1 MNAQGH
7 YILGSNATAY
17 NLARIMQQM
26 PKHTHIALIIDKNL
40 SHQQIP
46 ETCDLEILSGDFF
59 ELLPTLNPQYTMTIT
74 LHPLPYQ
81 KLYDILQALHSHQ
94 FTHISYIPSLSYLPQ
109 LPIWQSSQD
118 ISSEYLLGRS
128 SISFP
133 LNEHIE
139 YLSQKDILI
148 TGAGGSIGSELAKQ
162 LLRAHPRTIYLFGH
176 GETSIYHT
184 EKNLKKLQYDGLS
197 PNTNIRP
204 IIGELQDQPYM
215 RYLLNKIQPHAIFH
229 CAAHKHVPLM
239 ELNPIEA
246 IKNNVF
252 GVHHLVEAAKEY
264 QPERLVLISTDK
276 AVDPVN
282 IYGVSKA
289 LSEEILLKASQAGY
303 PFFIVRFGNV
313 LGSRGSILPLFQEQI
328 LHGGPLTITDHRMQ
342 RYWMTIPEATS
353 LVLMAGGVANP
364 HPLYLLDMGSP
375 IKTIHIAKQMAKLY
389 GYDLDN
395 GDLPLSIIGLRP
407 GESLHEDLIAKN
419 EEICSTDYPKL
430 LQVSK
435 QEELISQKDL
445 SDILSKLQHIC
456 FFTEDYASSFRSY
469 SELLALLK
477 EFFPTLESNDESD
490 WL

>member
-26 PKHTHIALIIDKNL
+26 PKRTQVFLIIDKNL

-46 ETCDLEILSGDFF
+46 EACDLDFLVGDFYD
-59 ELLPTLNPQYTMTIT
+59 LLPSLNPHFTITIT

-81 KLYDILQALHSHQ
+81 KLYDILHALHAKNFSN
-94 FTHISYIPSLSYLPQ
+94 IAYIPSLSYLPQ

-133 LNEHIE
+133 LNDHIE
-139 YLSQKDILI
+139 YLNQKDILI

-162 LLRAHPRTIYLFGH
+162 LLRATPKTIYLFGH

-197 PNTNIRP
+197 PHTRIRP

-215 RYLLNKIQPHAIFH
+215 RYLLKKIQPHAIFH

-264 QPERLVLISTDK
+264 RPERLVLISTDK

-289 LSEEILLKASQAGY
+289 LSEEILLKANQEGY

-353 LVLMAGGVANP
+353 LVLMAGGVKDP

-375 IKTIHIAKQMAKLY
+375 VKTVHIAKQVAKLY
-389 GYDLDN
+389 GYDVDK
-395 GDLPLSIIGLRP
+395 GDLSLDIIGLRP

-419 EEICSTDYPKL
+419 EKISPTHYPKL
-430 LQVSK
+430 LQVFK
-435 QEELISQKDL
+435 QEEHISPQDLIQ
-445 SDILSKLQHIC
+445 ILRSLEHIC
-456 FFTEDYASSFRSY
+456 FFTETHASSFRSY
-469 SELLALLK
+469 PALLSLLK
-477 EFFPTLESNDESD
+477 NFFPTLESTEDND